1 MQDIQSRAFIGR
13 NGVRSTSQPETTIA
27 MLPDELN
34 MTLADA
40 LHGMTEVRK
49 ASLLLDAALDLIDR
63 GR

>member
-1 MQDIQSRAFIGR
+1 
-13 NGVRSTSQPETTIA
+13 

-34 MTLADA
+34 VTLADA

-49 ASLLLDAALDLIDR
+49 ASLLLEAALDLIDR